1 MDAAGQRTAGGSYPL
16 AAQFGSPAAR
26 ARCDDLA
33 TMSHPPVIL
42 WFRRDLR
49 LADHPALVAAAA
61 AATERGVPLLPIF
74 IWEPGLVAGPRASA
88 NRTWFLR
95 ESVKELASNLRALGS
110 DLIELQ
116 GPAATALPRLI
127 GELRAAG
134 GVGDI
139 DLFMTRD
146 HTPFA
151 RKRDRDVAE
160 LLSPLGAHVHAK
172 RGLVVVEPEE
182 LLTGGGT
189 PYGVYTPYFRR
200 WLEQIDASTPLPAP
214 KTLPPLPTPTPA
226 ATVDQALLDAHAVP
240 TAHVEELPKPGER
253 AARAHADAWRKSVG
267 DYAKRRNTLADT
279 AGTSH
284 LSAALH
290 IGLLSP
296 RELVAR
302 QLPLPP
308 EREGERSGERLW
320 VSQIAWR
327 DFYTQVLW
335 HAPHAARSAWRPSY
349 DAIKWSTDATLL
361 AAWKSGATGYPVV
374 DAAMRQLAATGFMHN
389 RARMI
394 AASFLTKDLLIDW
407 REGEAHFLRH
417 LVDGDIAANN
427 GGWQW
432 CAGSG
437 TDAQPYFRIFN
448 PVTQAGNFDPDGAY
462 VRRWVPELAALSAP
476 AIHVPWAHEKVLIA
490 AGLELGRDY
499 PHPIVDHAEARQ
511 RTLDAYSAALK
522 PTAQK

>member
-1 MDAAGQRTAGGSYPL
+1 
-16 AAQFGSPAAR
+16 
-26 ARCDDLA
+26 
-33 TMSHPPVIL
+33 MSQPPVIL
-42 WFRRDLR
+42 WFRRDIR

-61 AATERGVPLLPIF
+61 AAKERGAPLLPIF
-74 IWEPGLVAGPRASA
+74 IWEPGLIAGPRASA

-95 ESVKELASNLRALGS
+95 ESLLELGASLRAIGS

-116 GPAATALPRLI
+116 GPAASALPRLI
-127 GELRAAG
+127 GELRATG
-134 GVGDI
+134 STGEI

-151 RKRDRDVAE
+151 RKRDRAVADLLAPLDVQ
-160 LLSPLGAHVHAK
+160 VHAK

-200 WLEQIDASTPLPAP
+200 WLEHVDASAPLPAP
-214 KTLPPLPTPTPA
+214 KKLPPLPTPTPA
-226 ATVDQALLDAHAVP
+226 STVDQVLLDAHSMP
-240 TAHVEELPKPGER
+240 TAQIGELPTPGER
-253 AARAHADAWRKSVG
+253 AARAHADAWRRSVVE
-267 DYAKRRNTLADT
+267 YADRRNTLADS
-279 AGTSH
+279 AGTSR

-302 QLPLPP
+302 QLPLPSVK
-308 EREGERSGERLW
+308 EGERSGERLW
-320 VSQIAWR
+320 VSQVAWR

-335 HAPHAARSAWRPSY
+335 HAPHAARSAWRPIY
-349 DAIKWSTDATLL
+349 DAIKWSSNATLL
-361 AAWKSGATGYPVV
+361 EAWKSGTTGYPVV
-374 DAAMRQLAATGFMHN
+374 DAGMRQLAATGFMHN

-394 AASFLTKDLLIDW
+394 TASFLTKDLMIDW

-448 PVTQAGNFDPDGAY
+448 PVTQAGNFDPDGEY
-462 VRRWVPELAALSAP
+462 VRRWVPELAALKTP
-476 AIHVPWAHEKVLIA
+476 AIHAPWAHPKALGA
-490 AGLELGRDY
+490 AGIKLGVHY
-499 PHPIVDHAEARQ
+499 PEPIVDHAEARQ
-511 RTLDAYSAALK
+511 RTLAAYSAALK
-522 PTAQK
+522 PERG

>member
-1 MDAAGQRTAGGSYPL
+1 
-16 AAQFGSPAAR
+16 
-26 ARCDDLA
+26 
-33 TMSHPPVIL
+33 MSHPPVIL

-61 AATERGVPLLPIF
+61 AAKERGASLLPLF

-88 NRTWFLR
+88 NRTWYLR
-95 ESVKELASNLRALGS
+95 QSLAELGASLRALGS

-116 GPAATALPRLI
+116 GPAASALPQLI
-127 GELRAAG
+127 AELRAAG

-151 RKRDRDVAE
+151 RKRDRAVAE
-160 LLSPLGAHVHAK
+160 LLTPLGVQVHAK

-200 WLEQIDASTPLPAP
+200 WLEQIDASTPMSAP

-226 ATVDQALLDAHAVP
+226 STVDQAFLDEHAVP
-240 TAHVEELPKPGER
+240 TAQIDQLPVPGER
-253 AARAHADAWRKSVG
+253 AARAHADAWRKAVG
-267 DYAKRRNTLADT
+267 EYAKRRNTLADS
-279 AGTSH
+279 AGTSR

-327 DFYTQVLW
+327 DFYSQVLW

-349 DAIKWSTDATLL
+349 DAIKWSDDQRLL
-361 AAWKSGATGYPVV
+361 EAWKSGNTGFPIV
-374 DAAMRQLAATGFMHN
+374 DAGMRQLAATGFMHN

-394 AASFLTKDLLIDW
+394 TASFLTKDLLIDW

-448 PVTQAGNFDPDGAY
+448 PVTQAGNFDPDGEY
-462 VRRWVPELAALSAP
+462 VRRWVPELTALSAP
-476 AIHVPWAHEKVLIA
+476 AIHAPWAHPKALAA

-522 PTAQK
+522 PTAEK

>member
-1 MDAAGQRTAGGSYPL
+1 
-16 AAQFGSPAAR
+16 
-26 ARCDDLA
+26 
-33 TMSHPPVIL
+33 MSQPPVIL
-42 WFRRDLR
+42 WFRRDIR
-49 LADHPALVAAAA
+49 LADHPALIAAVTAGN
-61 AATERGVPLLPIF
+61 ERGTTLLPIF

-95 ESVKELASNLRALGS
+95 ESVTELATSLRALGS
-110 DLIELQ
+110 NLIELQ
-116 GPAATALPRLI
+116 GPAATALPQLI

-151 RKRDRDVAE
+151 RKRDRAVAE
-160 LLSPLGAHVHAK
+160 LLTPLGVQVHAK

-200 WLEQIDASTPLPAP
+200 WLVQIDASAPLPAP

-226 ATVDQALLDAHAVP
+226 STVDQALLDAHAVP
-240 TAHVEELPKPGER
+240 TAQIDQLPEPGER

-267 DYAKRRNTLADT
+267 EYAKRRNTLADS

-296 RELVAR
+296 RELVSR

-349 DAIKWSTDATLL
+349 DAIKWSSDASLL
-361 AAWKSGATGYPVV
+361 AAWKNGMTGYPVV

-394 AASFLTKDLLIDW
+394 AASFLTKDLLFDW

-448 PVTQAGNFDPDGAY
+448 PVTQAGNFDSDGAY

-476 AIHVPWAHEKVLIA
+476 AIHAPWAHPKALVA

-522 PTAQK
+522 PTSQK

>member
-1 MDAAGQRTAGGSYPL
+1 MP
-16 AAQFGSPAAR
+16 
-26 ARCDDLA
+26 
-33 TMSHPPVIL
+33 HPPAIL

-49 LADHPALVAAAA
+49 LADHPALVAAVAA
-61 AATERGVPLLPIF
+61 AKDLGAPLLPIF
-74 IWEPGLVAGPRASA
+74 VWEPGLITGKLSSA

-95 ESVKELASNLRALGS
+95 ESVTELATSLRALGS

-127 GELRAAG
+127 SELRAAG
-134 GVGDI
+134 GTGDI
-139 DLFMTRD
+139 ALFMTRD

-151 RKRDRDVAE
+151 RERDHAVAD
-160 LLSPLGAHVHAK
+160 LLTPLGVKLHAK

-200 WLEQIDASTPLPAP
+200 WLEQVDASAPLPTP
-214 KTLPPLPTPTPA
+214 KKLPPLPTPTPA
-226 ATVDQALLDAHAVP
+226 STVDQALLDAHAVP
-240 TAHVEELPKPGER
+240 TAQIDQLPVPGER
-253 AARAHADAWRKSVG
+253 AARKYADTWRKSINK
-267 DYAKRRNTLADT
+267 YADRRNALADD
-279 AGTSH
+279 AGTSR

-290 IGLLSP
+290 IGLLSA
-296 RELVAR
+296 RELVVR

-308 EREGERSGERLW
+308 VQEGERSGERVW

-335 HAPHAARSAWRPSY
+335 HAPHAASSAWRPSY
-349 DAIKWSTDATLL
+349 DAIKWSSDKRLL
-361 AAWKSGATGYPVV
+361 EAWKSGKTGYPVV
-374 DAAMRQLAATGFMHN
+374 DAGMRQLAATGFMHN

-394 AASFLTKDLLIDW
+394 TASFLTKDLLIDW

-448 PVTQAGNFDPDGAY
+448 PVTQAGNFDPDGEY
-462 VRRWVPELAALSAP
+462 VRRWVPELAALQTP
-476 AIHVPWAHEKVLIA
+476 AIHAPWAHPTALAE
-490 AGLELGRDY
+490 AGIKLGDQY
-499 PHPIVDHAEARQ
+499 PGPIVDHAEARQ
-511 RTLDAYSAALK
+511 RTLAAYSAALK
-522 PTAQK
+522 PESGR

>member
-1 MDAAGQRTAGGSYPL
+1 
-16 AAQFGSPAAR
+16 
-26 ARCDDLA
+26 
-33 TMSHPPVIL
+33 MSQPPVIL
-42 WFRRDLR
+42 WFRRDIR

-61 AATERGVPLLPIF
+61 AAKDRGAPLLPIF
-74 IWEPGLVAGPRASA
+74 IWEPGLIAGPRASA

-95 ESVKELASNLRALGS
+95 ESLLELGASLRAIGS
-110 DLIELQ
+110 DLVELQ
-116 GPAATALPRLI
+116 GPAASALPRLI
-127 GELRAAG
+127 SELRAAG
-134 GVGDI
+134 GVGEI
-139 DLFMTRD
+139 DLFITRD

-151 RKRDRDVAE
+151 RKRDRDVAD
-160 LLSPLGAHVHAK
+160 LLAPLDVQVHAK

-200 WLEQIDASTPLPAP
+200 WLEQVDAGAPLPAP
-214 KTLPPLPTPTPA
+214 KKLPPLPSPTPA
-226 ATVDQALLDAHAVP
+226 STIDQALIDAHAVP
-240 TAHVEELPKPGER
+240 TARIEELPKPGER
-253 AARAHADAWRKSVG
+253 AARANADTWRRSVG
-267 DYAKRRNTLADT
+267 EYASRRNTLADT
-279 AGTSH
+279 AGTSR

-308 EREGERSGERLW
+308 VQEGERSGERLW

-349 DAIKWSTDATLL
+349 DAIKWSRNATLL
-361 AAWKSGATGYPVV
+361 EAWKSGTTGYPIV
-374 DAAMRQLAATGFMHN
+374 DAGMRQLAATGFMHN

-394 AASFLTKDLLIDW
+394 TASFLTKDLMIDW

-448 PVTQAGNFDPDGAY
+448 PVTQAGNFDPDGEY
-462 VRRWVPELAALSAP
+462 VRRWVPELAALKTP
-476 AIHVPWAHEKVLIA
+476 AIHAPWAHPKALAE
-490 AGLELGRDY
+490 AGITLGVHY
-499 PHPIVDHAEARQ
+499 PEPIVDHAEARQ
-511 RTLDAYSAALK
+511 RTLAAYSAALK
-522 PTAQK
+522 PERG

>member
-1 MDAAGQRTAGGSYPL
+1 
-16 AAQFGSPAAR
+16 
-26 ARCDDLA
+26 
-33 TMSHPPVIL
+33 MSQPPVIL

-49 LADHPALVAAAA
+49 LADHPALTAAVTAA
-61 AATERGVPLLPIF
+61 NERGTTLLPIF

-95 ESVKELASNLRALGS
+95 ESVTELATNLRALGS
-110 DLIELQ
+110 NLIELQ
-116 GPAATALPRLI
+116 GPAATALPQLI

-151 RKRDRDVAE
+151 RKRDRAVAE
-160 LLSPLGAHVHAK
+160 LLTPLGVQLHAK

-200 WLEQIDASTPLPAP
+200 WLEQVDASAPLPAP
-214 KTLPPLPTPTPA
+214 KKLPPLPTPMPA
-226 ATVDQALLDAHAVP
+226 STVDQALLDAHAVP
-240 TAHVEELPKPGER
+240 TAQIDQLPTPGER
-253 AARAHADAWRKSVG
+253 AARAHADAWRKSVHK
-267 DYAKRRNTLADT
+267 YADRRNTLADT
-279 AGTSH
+279 AGTSR

-308 EREGERSGERLW
+308 MQEGERSGERLW

-349 DAIKWSTDATLL
+349 DAIKWSSDQRLL
-361 AAWKSGATGYPVV
+361 EAWKSGTTGYPVV
-374 DAAMRQLAATGFMHN
+374 DAGMRQLAATGFMHN

-394 AASFLTKDLLIDW
+394 TASFLTKDLLIDW

-476 AIHVPWAHEKVLIA
+476 AIHAPWAHEKALAA
-490 AGLELGRDY
+490 AGIELGRDY

-511 RTLDAYSAALK
+511 RTLDAYTAALK

>member
-1 MDAAGQRTAGGSYPL
+1 MP
-16 AAQFGSPAAR
+16 
-26 ARCDDLA
+26 
-33 TMSHPPVIL
+33 HPPVIL

-49 LADHPALVAAAA
+49 LADHPALVAAVAA
-61 AATERGVPLLPIF
+61 AKERGAPLLPIF
-74 IWEPGLVAGPRASA
+74 IWEPGLITGKLSSA

-95 ESVKELASNLRALGS
+95 ESVTELAASLRAIGS

-116 GPAATALPRLI
+116 GPATTALPLLVS
-127 GELRAAG
+127 ELRAAG
-134 GVGDI
+134 GTGEI

-151 RKRDRDVAE
+151 RERDHAVAD
-160 LLSPLGAHVHAK
+160 LLTPLGVKLHAK

-200 WLEQIDASTPLPAP
+200 WLEQVDASAPLPAP
-214 KTLPPLPTPTPA
+214 KKLPPLPTPTPTS
-226 ATVDQALLDAHAVP
+226 TVDRTLLDAHAVP
-240 TAHVEELPKPGER
+240 TAQIDQLPVPGER
-253 AARAHADAWRKSVG
+253 AARKYADAWRKSI
-267 DYAKRRNTLADT
+267 DKYADRRNTLADNS
-279 AGTSH
+279 GTSR

-290 IGLLSP
+290 IGLLSA
-296 RELVAR
+296 RELVVR

-308 EREGERSGERLW
+308 VQEGERSGERVW

-335 HAPHAARSAWRPSY
+335 HAPHAASSAWRPSY
-349 DAIKWSTDATLL
+349 DAIKWSSDQRLL
-361 AAWKSGATGYPVV
+361 EAWKSGKTGYPVV
-374 DAAMRQLAATGFMHN
+374 DAGMRQLAATGFMHN

-394 AASFLTKDLLIDW
+394 TASFLTKDLLIDW

-448 PVTQAGNFDPDGAY
+448 PVTQAGNFDPDGEY
-462 VRRWVPELAALSAP
+462 VRRWVPELAALQAP
-476 AIHVPWAHEKVLIA
+476 AIHAPWAHPKALAE
-490 AGLELGRDY
+490 AGITLGEQY
-499 PHPIVDHAEARQ
+499 PGPIVDHAEARQ
-511 RTLDAYSAALK
+511 RTLAAYSAALK
-522 PTAQK
+522 PESGQ

>member
-1 MDAAGQRTAGGSYPL
+1 ML
-16 AAQFGSPAAR
+16 N
-26 ARCDDLA
+26 
-33 TMSHPPVIL
+33 PPVIL

-61 AATERGVPLLPIF
+61 AAKERGAPLLPVF

-95 ESVKELASNLRALGS
+95 ESVTELATNLRALGS

-134 GVGDI
+134 GAGDI
-139 DLFMTRD
+139 DLFITRD

-151 RKRDRDVAE
+151 RKRDRSVAE
-160 LLSPLGAHVHAK
+160 LLAPLGVHVHAK

-200 WLEQIDASTPLPAP
+200 WLEQVDASAPLPAP
-214 KTLPPLPTPTPA
+214 KKLPPLPTPTPVS
-226 ATVDQALLDAHAVP
+226 TVDQALLDAHAVP
-240 TAHVEELPKPGER
+240 TAQVDQLPVPGER
-253 AARAHADAWRKSVG
+253 AARAHADAWQRSVG
-267 DYAKRRNTLADT
+267 EYANRRNTLADT

-308 EREGERSGERLW
+308 MQEGERSGERLW

-349 DAIKWSTDATLL
+349 DAIQWSDDQRLL
-361 AAWKSGATGYPVV
+361 EAWKSGTTGYPVV

-394 AASFLTKDLLIDW
+394 TASFLTKDLLIDW

-417 LVDGDIAANN
+417 LFDGDIAANN

-448 PVTQAGNFDPDGAY
+448 PVTQAGNFDSDGAY
-462 VRRWVPELAALSAP
+462 VRRWVPELAALQTP
-476 AIHVPWAHEKVLIA
+476 AIHAPWAHPKALAE
-490 AGLELGRDY
+490 AGVTLGKQY
-499 PHPIVDHAEARQ
+499 PEPIVDHAEARQ
-511 RTLDAYSAALK
+511 RTLAAYSAALK
-522 PTAQK
+522 PESGR